1 MYNLISNDSK
11 IYYDEP
17 MKNHTSFKVG
27 GIAKTFII
35 PASVEEIINVIK
47 TNEKVTVIGN
57 GSNLLVNDDGIEGIV
72 LSICNLLS
80 DAKIEGDVIEAY
92 AGISITRLAKLAQE
106 EGLSGL
112 EWAYGIPGTLGG
124 AVVMNAGAYGG
135 EIKDVLVSSEY
146 IDKDGNI
153 VKIDNEAHEFGYRKS
168 IFNTENSD
176 KIIIKSTL
184 KLKKADKEEVLKLM
198 EENLAKRKAK
208 QPLEYPSAGSTFKRP
223 EGNFAGKL
231 IEDAGLKGF
240 RVGDA
245 MVSEK
250 HAGFVI
256 NVGNATANDIKKLIE
271 EVQKKVYE
279 NSGIMLE
286 PEVKFL

>member
-72 LSICNLLS
+72 LSISNLLS